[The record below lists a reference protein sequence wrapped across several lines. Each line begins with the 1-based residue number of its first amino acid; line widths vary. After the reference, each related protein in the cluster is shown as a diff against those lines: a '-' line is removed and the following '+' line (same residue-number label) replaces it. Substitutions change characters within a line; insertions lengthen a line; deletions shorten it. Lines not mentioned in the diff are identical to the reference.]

1 MLHAL
6 CPLPCRLK
14 RVTLHPVSSIPHP
27 AEVGR
32 PRVIV
37 ICGPTAVGK
46 TAAGIEVANA
56 FNGEIV
62 GADSMQVYRYLD
74 IGTAKPTEMEQRAVR
89 HHLID
94 VVDPD
99 EPFDAA
105 AYMTLGRQALT
116 GLFRR
121 GKTPVVVGGT
131 GLYIKALLYG
141 LFRSDARD
149 PAVRARLRAEAEL
162 QGAAALH
169 ARLAQCDPQT
179 AGRLHS
185 NDTVRILRALE
196 VFEVTGR
203 PISALQREH
212 RFGDAPF
219 RALKIGLA
227 LDRETL
233 YRRIDR
239 RVEAMIAGGLE
250 DEVRALLSRGY
261 GPQFKPMQSIGY
273 SHMAAFITGAVSRA
287 ECIRTLQRDTRRF
300 AKRQL
305 TWFRA
310 DPDIRWMSPDRMTDL
325 IRVANEFLSG
335 A

>member
-1 MLHAL
+1 M
-6 CPLPCRLK
+6 
-14 RVTLHPVSSIPHP
+14 TIPHSAFRISHP
-27 AEVGR
+27 AEAGR
-32 PRVIV
+32 PRLIV
-37 ICGPTAVGK
+37 ICGPTAAGK
-46 TAAGIEVANA
+46 TAAGIEVARA
-56 FNGEIV
+56 VNGEII
-62 GADSMQVYRYLD
+62 GADSMQVYRYMD
-74 IGTAKPTEMEQRAVR
+74 IGTAKPTAMEQAAVR

-105 AYMTLGRQALT
+105 AYLTRGRQALAE
-116 GLFRR
+116 LFRR

-149 PAVRARLRAEAEL
+149 PAVRARLRAEAEA

-169 ARLAQCDPQT
+169 KRLAQCDPQT
-179 AGRLHS
+179 AGRLHP

-219 RALKIGLA
+219 HTLKIGLS
-227 LDRETL
+227 LGRETL

-239 RVEAMIAGGLE
+239 RVEAMIATGLE
-250 DEVRALLSRGY
+250 EEVRTLLARGY
-261 GPQFKPMQSIGY
+261 GPHLKPMQSIGY
-273 SHMAAFITGAVSRA
+273 SHMLAFIAGAVSRA
-287 ECIRTLQRDTRRF
+287 DCIRTLQRDTHHF

-310 DPDIRWMSPDRMTDL
+310 DPDIRWMPPDRRTDL
-325 IRVANEFLSG
+325 IRKSKQFLDLT
-335 A
+335 

>member
-1 MLHAL
+1 MA
-6 CPLPCRLK
+6 
-14 RVTLHPVSSIPHP
+14 TQHPASRIPHP
-27 AEVGR
+27 AEDGR

-46 TAAGIEVANA
+46 TAAGIEVARA
-56 FNGEIV
+56 VGGEIV
-62 GADSMQVYRYLD
+62 GADSMQVYRYMD
-74 IGTAKPTEMEQRAVR
+74 IGTAKPTAAEQAAVR

-105 AYMTLGRQALT
+105 DYMALGRQALSQ
-116 GLFRR
+116 LLRR

-149 PAVRARLRAEAEL
+149 PAVRARLRAEAES

-169 ARLAQCDPQT
+169 ARLIQCDPPT
-179 AGRLHS
+179 AGRLHP

-219 RALKIGLA
+219 HALKMGLS
-227 LDRETL
+227 LDRETI

-239 RVEAMIAGGLE
+239 RVEAMIATGLE
-250 DEVRALLSRGY
+250 EEVRMLLARGY
-261 GPQFKPMQSIGY
+261 GPHLKPMQSIGY
-273 SHMAAFITGAVSRA
+273 SHMAAFIAGAVNRA
-287 ECIRTLQRDTRRF
+287 ECIRTVQRDTRRF

-310 DPDIRWMSPDRMTDL
+310 DPDIRWMSPDRTADL
-325 IRVANEFLSG
+325 IRMSKEFLDLT
-335 A
+335 

>member
-1 MLHAL
+1 MTIAHRTA
-6 CPLPCRLK
+6 P
-14 RVTLHPVSSIPHP
+14 IPHP
-27 AEVGR
+27 AAVGK

-37 ICGPTAVGK
+37 ICGPTAAGK
-46 TAAGIEVANA
+46 TAAGIEVARA
-56 FNGEIV
+56 IGGEIV
-62 GADSMQVYRYLD
+62 SADSMQVYRCMD
-74 IGTAKPTEMEQRAVR
+74 IGTAKPTAAEQAAVR
-89 HHLID
+89 HHVID

-105 AYMTLGRQALT
+105 AYLSLGRQAL
-116 GLFRR
+116 GELMRA

-149 PAVRARLRAEAEL
+149 PAVRARLRAEA
-162 QGAAALH
+162 QDRGAAALH
-169 ARLAQCDPQT
+169 ARLAQSDPQT
-179 AGRLHS
+179 AARLHP

-212 RFGDAPF
+212 RFKDAPF
-219 RALKIGLA
+219 RALKIGLS
-227 LDRETL
+227 LDREAL
-233 YRRIDR
+233 YRRIDQ
-239 RVEAMIAGGLE
+239 RVESMLAAGLE
-250 DEVRALLSRGY
+250 DEVRSLLARGY
-261 GPQFKPMQSIGY
+261 GPQLKPMQSIGY
-273 SHMAAFITGAVSRA
+273 SHLAAFIAGRLSHA

-310 DPDIRWMSPDRMTDL
+310 DSEIVWISPDRVREL
-325 IRVANEFLSG
+325 IQRSSEFLSR

>member
-1 MLHAL
+1 MGS
-6 CPLPCRLK
+6 K
-14 RVTLHPVSSIPHP
+14 NP
-27 AEVGR
+27 AEIGQ

-46 TAAGIEVANA
+46 TAAGIEVARA
-56 FNGEIV
+56 IGGEV
-62 GADSMQVYRYLD
+62 VSADSMQVYRYMD
-74 IGTAKPTEMEQRAVR
+74 IGTAKPTMEEQAAVR

-105 AYMTLGRQALT
+105 AYLSLGRQVLT
-116 GLFRR
+116 KLIRR
-121 GKTPVVVGGT
+121 GRTPVVVGGT

-149 PAVRARLRAEAEL
+149 PAVRARLRAEVDAR
-162 QGAAALH
+162 GAAALH
-169 ARLAQCDPQT
+169 ARLEQCDAKT
-179 AGRLHS
+179 AARLHP
-185 NDTVRILRALE
+185 NDTMRILRALE

-203 PISALQREH
+203 PISDLQREH
-212 RFGDAPF
+212 RFGDAPY
-219 RALKIGLA
+219 RVLKIGLA

-239 RVEAMIAGGLE
+239 RVETMAAAGLE
-250 DEVRALLSRGY
+250 GEVRALLARGY
-261 GPQFKPMQSIGY
+261 GPQLKPMQSIGY
-273 SHMAAFITGAVSRA
+273 SHMAALIAGRVNRE
-287 ECIRTLQRDTRRF
+287 ECFRTLQRDTRRF

-310 DPDIRWMSPDRMTDL
+310 DSGIGWESPDRMTDL
-325 IRVANEFLSG
+325 IRKSKQFLDL

>member
-1 MLHAL
+1 MAT
-6 CPLPCRLK
+6 P
-14 RVTLHPVSSIPHP
+14 HPVSRIPHP
-27 AEVGR
+27 AEDGR

-37 ICGPTAVGK
+37 ICGPTAAGK
-46 TAAGIEVANA
+46 TAAGIEVARA
-56 FNGEIV
+56 VNGEIV
-62 GADSMQVYRYLD
+62 GADSMQVYRYMD
-74 IGTAKPTEMEQRAVR
+74 IGTAKPTAMEQAAVR

-105 AYMTLGRQALT
+105 AYLTLGRQALT
-116 GLFRR
+116 ELFRR

-141 LFRSDARD
+141 LFCSDARD
-149 PAVRARLRAEAEL
+149 PAVRARLRAEAEA

-169 ARLAQCDPQT
+169 NRLAQCDPQT
-179 AGRLHS
+179 AGRLHP
-185 NDTVRILRALE
+185 NDAVRIQRALE

-212 RFGDAPF
+212 RFGDTPF
-219 RALKIGLA
+219 HALKMGLS

-239 RVEAMIAGGLE
+239 RVEAMIATGLE
-250 DEVRALLSRGY
+250 EEVHTLLARGY
-261 GPQFKPMQSIGY
+261 GPHLKPMQSIGY
-273 SHMAAFITGAVSRA
+273 SHMLAFIAGAVSRA
-287 ECIRTLQRDTRRF
+287 DCIRTLQRDTRRF

-310 DPDIRWMSPDRMTDL
+310 DPDIRWMPPDRMTDL
-325 IRVANEFLSG
+325 IRKSKQFLDLT
-335 A
+335 

>member
-1 MLHAL
+1 MA
-6 CPLPCRLK
+6 
-14 RVTLHPVSSIPHP
+14 TPHP
-27 AEVGR
+27 ASRTPHRTGEGP

-46 TAAGIEVANA
+46 TAAGIEVARA
-56 FNGEIV
+56 CNGEII
-62 GADSMQVYRYLD
+62 GADSMQVYRYMD
-74 IGTAKPTEMEQRAVR
+74 IGTAKPTAAEQAAAR

-105 AYMTLGRQALT
+105 AYLTLGRRALSE
-116 GLFRR
+116 LIRR

-131 GLYIKALLYG
+131 GLYIKALLHG
-141 LFRSDARD
+141 LFRAAARD
-149 PAVRARLRAEAEL
+149 PSVRARLRTEAES

-179 AGRLHS
+179 AARLHP
-185 NDTVRILRALE
+185 NDALRILRALE
-196 VFEVTGR
+196 VFETTGR

-219 RALKIGLA
+219 CTLKIGLC
-227 LDRETL
+227 LERETL

-239 RVEAMIAGGLE
+239 RVEAMIAAGLE

-261 GPQFKPMQSIGY
+261 SPQLKPMQSIGY
-273 SHMAAFITGAVSRA
+273 SHMTAVIAGAISHADCV
-287 ECIRTLQRDTRRF
+287 RTLQRDTRRF
-300 AKRQL
+300 AKRQF

-310 DPDIRWMSPDRMTDL
+310 DPDIHWLTPDRMTDL
-325 IRVANEFLSG
+325 IRKSKRFLDLT
-335 A
+335 

>member
-1 MLHAL
+1 M
-6 CPLPCRLK
+6 RD
-14 RVTLHPVSSIPHP
+14 SGNF
-27 AEVGR
+27 AESGK
-32 PRVIV
+32 PRIIV

-46 TAAGIEVANA
+46 TAAGIEVARA
-56 FNGEIV
+56 FGGEILS
-62 GADSMQVYRYLD
+62 ADSMQVYRHMD
-74 IGTAKPTEMEQRAVR
+74 IGTAKPTAAEQAAVR

-105 AYMTLGRQALT
+105 AYMALGRQALAE
-116 GLFRR
+116 LLRR

-131 GLYIKALLYG
+131 GLYLKALLYG
-141 LFRSDARD
+141 LFRLDARD
-149 PAVRARLRAEAEL
+149 PAVRARLRAEAESC
-162 QGAAALH
+162 GAAVLH
-169 ARLAQCDPQT
+169 ARLAQCDPHT
-179 AGRLHS
+179 AARLHP
-185 NDTVRILRALE
+185 NDTLRILRALE

-212 RFGDAPF
+212 RFDDTPF
-219 RALKIGLA
+219 RTLKIGLC

-239 RVEAMIAGGLE
+239 RVEAMVAAGLE
-250 DEVRALLSRGY
+250 DEVRALLAKGY
-261 GPQFKPMQSIGY
+261 GPRLKPMQSIGY
-273 SHMAAFITGAVSRA
+273 SHMTAFLAGAVSHE
-287 ECIRTLQRDTRRF
+287 ECVRTLQRDTRRF

-310 DPDIRWMSPDRMTDL
+310 DPEIVWTSPDRGTEL
-325 IRVANEFLSG
+325 IQRSQQFLNR

>member
-1 MLHAL
+1 MATPHSASHIL
-6 CPLPCRLK
+6 
-14 RVTLHPVSSIPHP
+14 HP
-27 AEVGR
+27 AEAGR
-32 PRVIV
+32 PRVVV

-46 TAAGIEVANA
+46 TAAGIEVARA
-56 FNGEIV
+56 VNGEIV
-62 GADSMQVYRYLD
+62 GADSMQVYRSMD
-74 IGTAKPTEMEQRAVR
+74 IGTAKPTAREQAAVR

-105 AYMTLGRQALT
+105 AYLTLGRRVLAD
-116 GLFRR
+116 LFRR

-149 PAVRARLRAEAEL
+149 PAVRARLRAEAEA

-169 ARLAQCDPQT
+169 HRLAQCDPQT
-179 AGRLHS
+179 AARLHP
-185 NDTVRILRALE
+185 NDTLRILRALE

-219 RALKIGLA
+219 HTLKIGLS
-227 LDRETL
+227 LDREAL
-233 YRRIDR
+233 YGRIDR
-239 RVEAMIAGGLE
+239 RVEAMMAAGLE
-250 DEVRALLSRGY
+250 EEVRTLLARGY
-261 GPQFKPMQSIGY
+261 GPHLKSMQSIGY
-273 SHMAAFITGAVSRA
+273 SHMAALIAGAVSRA
-287 ECIRTLQRDTRRF
+287 DCIRTLQRDTRRF

-310 DPDIRWMSPDRMTDL
+310 DPEINWMSPDRVTEM
-325 IRVANEFLSG
+325 IRTSKQFL

>member
-1 MLHAL
+1 M
-6 CPLPCRLK
+6 
-14 RVTLHPVSSIPHP
+14 TIPQRASPISHP
-27 AEVGR
+27 AEVGK

-37 ICGPTAVGK
+37 LCGPTAAGK
-46 TAAGIEVANA
+46 TAAGIEVARA
-56 FNGEIV
+56 IGGEIV
-62 GADSMQVYRYLD
+62 SADSMQVYRYMD
-74 IGTAKPTEMEQRAVR
+74 IGTAKPTEAEQAAVR
-89 HHLID
+89 HHVID

-105 AYMTLGRQALT
+105 AYLSLGRQAL
-116 GLFRR
+116 GELMRA

-149 PAVRARLRAEAEL
+149 PAVRARLRAEA
-162 QGAAALH
+162 QDRGAAALH
-169 ARLAQCDPQT
+169 ARLAQSDPQT
-179 AGRLHS
+179 AARLHP

-196 VFEVTGR
+196 VYEVTGR

-212 RFGDAPF
+212 RFKDAPF
-219 RALKIGLA
+219 RALKIGLS
-227 LDRETL
+227 LDREAL
-233 YRRIDR
+233 YRRIDQ
-239 RVEAMIAGGLE
+239 RVESMLAAGLE
-250 DEVRALLSRGY
+250 DEVRSLLARGY
-261 GPQFKPMQSIGY
+261 GPQLKPMQSIGY
-273 SHMAAFITGAVSRA
+273 SHLAAYIAGRLSHA

-310 DPDIRWMSPDRMTDL
+310 DPESVWISPDRVTEL
-325 IRVANEFLSG
+325 IQRSSEFLSR